1 MIARHPLFAP
11 VIVVVAAGAWGVY
24 WIPQRALESAGLTGG
39 WSTLVQYVVP
49 VILLAPIALWRVAH
63 QRPSGFGH
71 PAFGLLFGGGIVCYA
86 NSFLLTD
93 VAHTLLLFYLTPVW
107 GTVLEAVVL
116 RRRITPLRVGTVLL
130 ALSGIWVVFSQAG
143 GWPMPRNVGDWLALA
158 GGLGVAAGV
167 TIGAR
172 SPPPGVF
179 APLFAFSLYGT
190 PVAGLCCLLFADA
203 LGPPPTGA
211 TVLMLLPWV
220 GLLAVVF
227 LIPGNTALT
236 WSSTKVAP
244 GVFGILILSEI
255 VVGLASAA
263 LWAGEPFG
271 WREALGGT
279 MVVIAGL
286 LESAWPLIRRRR
298 ALR

>member
-1 MIARHPLFAP
+1 
-11 VIVVVAAGAWGVY
+11 
-24 WIPQRALESAGLTGG
+24 
-39 WSTLVQYVVP
+39 
-49 VILLAPIALWRVAH
+49 
-63 QRPSGFGH
+63 
-71 PAFGLLFGGGIVCYA
+71 
-86 NSFLLTD
+86 
-93 VAHTLLLFYLTPVW
+93 
-107 GTVLEAVVL
+107 
-116 RRRITPLRVGTVLL
+116 
-130 ALSGIWVVFSQAG
+130 
-143 GWPMPRNVGDWLALA
+143 
-158 GGLGVAAGV
+158 
-167 TIGAR
+167 
-172 SPPPGVF
+172 
-179 APLFAFSLYGT
+179 
-190 PVAGLCCLLFADA
+190 
-203 LGPPPTGA
+203 
-211 TVLMLLPWV
+211 MLLPWV

>member
-11 VIVVVAAGAWGVY
+11 VLVVVAAGAWGVY

-143 GWPMPRNVGDWLALA
+143 GWPIPRNVGDWLALA

>member
-11 VIVVVAAGAWGVY
+11 VLVVVAAGAWGVY

-143 GWPMPRNVGDWLALA
+143 GWPIPRNVGDWLALA

-190 PVAGLCCLLFADA
+190 PGGGPVLPAICRRARPAAHRSDGAHVAA
-203 LGPPPTGA
+203 LGR
-211 TVLMLLPWV
+211 
-220 GLLAVVF
+220 VVS
-227 LIPGNTALT
+227 GR
-236 WSSTKVAP
+236 
-244 GVFGILILSEI
+244 LSH
-255 VVGLASAA
+255 S
-263 LWAGEPFG
+263 
-271 WREALGGT
+271 R
-279 MVVIAGL
+279 
-286 LESAWPLIRRRR
+286 
-298 ALR
+298 

>member
-11 VIVVVAAGAWGVY
+11 VLVVVAAGAWGVY

-49 VILLAPIALWRVAH
+49 VILLAPIALWRVAR

-130 ALSGIWVVFSQAG
+130 ALSGIWVVFSQVG
-143 GWPMPRNVGDWLALA
+143 GWPIPRNVGDWLALA

-203 LGPPPTGA
+203 LGPPPTAA

-227 LIPGNTALT
+227 LLPGNTALT

-255 VVGLASAA
+255 VVGLVSAA

-279 MVVIAGL
+279 MVIIAGL

>member
-11 VIVVVAAGAWGVY
+11 VLVVVAAGAWGVY
-24 WIPQRALESAGLTGG
+24 WIPQRALESADLMEG

-143 GWPMPRNVGDWLALA
+143 GWPIPRNVGDWLALA

>member
-11 VIVVVAAGAWGVY
+11 VLVVVAAGAWGVY
-24 WIPQRALESAGLTGG
+24 WIPQRALESAGLTEG

-49 VILLAPIALWRVAH
+49 VNLLAPIALWRVAH

-143 GWPMPRNVGDWLALA
+143 GWPIPRNVGDWLALA